1 MSIAVTV
8 AAVTV
13 ALVLGLLLSLLA
25 LLVYCKPHCAK
36 TVTPVPQEE
45 VGQRSFHIPTHP
57 YAGSGY
63 IESPLAGSA
72 GVVLVL
78 YSLRT
83 SHQEQEK
90 IHNSLSG
97 LARYGLSVKTPGTIG
112 PRDISRE
119 WLEVE
124 MKQAKAVLLVCND
137 QFYEEWTDKC
147 TAESD
152 CRLQI
157 GKEVRVLKNG
167 LEGIELRKFAYIYSE
182 ETDKDYSKLSSYIQT
197 HFTLAGNTDPATTIH
212 SIAQFVE
219 NVPDFVYIDTI
230 KC

>member
-1 MSIAVTV
+1 M
-8 AAVTV
+8 
-13 ALVLGLLLSLLA
+13 LCLLLSLLA
-25 LLVYCKPHCAK
+25 LLVYCKPRCVK
-36 TVTPVPQEE
+36 PITPVPIPSREE
-45 VGQRSFHIPTHP
+45 VENSFHNPVHVYNIN
-57 YAGSGY
+57 ASGY
-63 IESPLAGSA
+63 IESPSA

-83 SHQEQEK
+83 SNQEQEK

-97 LARYGLSVKTPGTIG
+97 LAMYGLSVKTPGTIG

-119 WLEVE
+119 WLEGE

-137 QFYEEWTDKC
+137 KFYEEWTDNG

-157 GKEVRVLKNG
+157 GREVRMLKNG
-167 LEGIELRKFAYIYSE
+167 KDIELGKFAYIYCE
-182 ETDKDYSKLSSYIQT
+182 ETDKDYSMLSSYIQA
-197 HFTLAGNTDPATTIH
+197 HFTLAGTTDLATTIH
-212 SIAQFVE
+212 SIAQFVQ